1 MSERKSQIL
10 LVEDEAMIAQVQQA
24 YLQNAGYLV
33 HWHERG
39 DAVIEAVKIQKPDVV
54 LLDIMI
60 PDIKGRDGVA
70 LCQAIREFS
79 DVPIMMV
86 TAKVEEL
93 DRLVGF
99 ESGADDYLCKP
110 VSPKERVARVKALL
124 RRRHSPSIAQ
134 SAFVYDPA
142 AQVIRYG
149 DQKLDL
155 TPTELRLFNTLL
167 MQPERIFSRDQLI
180 AQAYNDNLEVF
191 DRAVDSHIKNLRKK
205 IALVLPDVEVVQS
218 VYGLGYRYSPP
229 TSELDFITGEQP

>member
-110 VSPKERVARVKALL
+110 FSPKEMVARVKALL

-155 TPTELRLFNTLL
+155 TPTELRLFNTLP
-167 MQPERIFSRDQLI
+167 MQPKRIFSRDQLI